1 MRTSLHRI
9 LHPLFGIAMI
19 VFLLLAF
26 VLVFAQVIGLIFVQP
41 WLIEGA
47 SDTLLHP
54 AIISAIVVGLIG
66 YALFNCLPKA
76 EKEAELE
83 EEDED

>member
-1 MRTSLHRI
+1 MRNALHRI
-9 LHPLFGIAMI
+9 LHPLFGIGMI

-26 VLVFAQVIGLIFVQP
+26 VLVFAQIIGLIFVQP

-47 SDTLLHP
+47 EATLLHP

-66 YALFNCLPKA
+66 FALFNCLPKV
-76 EKEAELE
+76 EKKAELA

>member
-26 VLVFAQVIGLIFVQP
+26 VLVFAQVIGLIFAQP

-47 SDTLLHP
+47 SETLLHP

-66 YALFNCLPKA
+66 YALFNCLPKV
-76 EKEAELE
+76 EKKAELE
-83 EEDED
+83 DEDED

>member
-1 MRTSLHRI
+1 MRTALHRI
-9 LHPLFGIAMI
+9 LHPLFGVAMI

-26 VLVFAQVIGLIFVQP
+26 VLVFAQVIGLVFAQP

-47 SDTLLHP
+47 SNTLLHP

-66 YALFNCLPKA
+66 FALFNCLPRVEKKA
-76 EKEAELE
+76 ELA